1 MVNYFAIKIDYANY
15 IVHLAYFINDG
26 ESSNLLSLISNV
38 YEALIMEFVLKMI
51 PSSNAT
57 INGYWCELLV
67 KRQIKNIFK
76 NISVFLHLL
85 FAF

>member
-1 MVNYFAIKIDYANY
+1 MVNYFAIKIDYGNY

-26 ESSNLLSLISNV
+26 ENNNLLSLIFNV
-38 YEALIMEFVLKMI
+38 YEPLIMEFVLKMI

-57 INGYWCELLV
+57 INGYWCEVLV
-67 KRQIKNIFK
+67 KKQIKNNLK
-76 NISVFLHLL
+76 NVSVFLHLL